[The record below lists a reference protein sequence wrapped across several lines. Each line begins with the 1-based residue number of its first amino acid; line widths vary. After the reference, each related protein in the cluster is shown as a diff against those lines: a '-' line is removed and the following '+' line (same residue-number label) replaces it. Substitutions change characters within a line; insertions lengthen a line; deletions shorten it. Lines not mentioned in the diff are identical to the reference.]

1 MYISM
6 FDTIGIMVSLT
17 ASIILILIT
26 AYANR
31 TLLHENRILR
41 SRIRRQQEQCI
52 KYHSPR
58 PF

>member
-17 ASIILILIT
+17 ASIILVLIT

>member
-17 ASIILILIT
+17 TSIILVLIT

>member
-1 MYISM
+1 MFLSM
-6 FDTIGIMVSLT
+6 FDIVGISISLI
-17 ASIILILIT
+17 ASILLVCIT
-26 AYANR
+26 IYANH

-41 SRIRRQQEQCI
+41 SRIRRQSEQCR

>member
-17 ASIILILIT
+17 ASIILVLIT

-41 SRIRRQQEQCI
+41 SRMRRQQEQCN

>member
-17 ASIILILIT
+17 ASIILVLIT

-31 TLLHENRILR
+31 ILLHENRILR

>member
-1 MYISM
+1 MFLSM
-6 FDTIGIMVSLT
+6 FDILGISIALV
-17 ASIILILIT
+17 ASILLVSIT
-26 AYANR
+26 IYANH

-41 SRIRRQQEQCI
+41 SRIRRQTDQCI

>member
-17 ASIILILIT
+17 ASIILVLIT

-41 SRIRRQQEQCI
+41 SRVRRQQEQCI